1 MMRNLELLLFLC
13 YCSSLASYVAID
25 MRVLH
30 ASTATCTRVIH
41 DHEPD
46 DSIIRAYSMTATFVD
61 TGYE

>member
-13 YCSSLASYVAID
+13 YCRLVCRNKHSCITRFYCHVY
-25 MRVLH
+25 
-30 ASTATCTRVIH
+30 TCYH